1 VEPGQVLGRILDPYG
16 DLVEEILAPVGG
28 VVLTV
33 PANPAVG
40 TGTWAYEIG
49 W

>member
-1 VEPGQVLGRILDPYG
+1 VLARIVDPYG
-16 DLVEEILAPVGG
+16 DVVEEIIAPSAG

-33 PANPAVG
+33 PVNPAAG